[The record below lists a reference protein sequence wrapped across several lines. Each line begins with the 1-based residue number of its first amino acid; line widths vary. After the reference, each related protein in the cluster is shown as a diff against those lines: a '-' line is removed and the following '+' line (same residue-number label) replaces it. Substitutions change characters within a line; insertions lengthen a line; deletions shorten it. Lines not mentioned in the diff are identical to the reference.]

1 MRPKIEF
8 LQLAIDF
15 FCHDDADE
23 DTKRGEFQKSL
34 STIINL
40 INPNGTLLI
49 MDIEKCRQ
57 DCYQDAD
64 SHSPGSSH
72 EGFKITGNGSTEVA
86 KALKEL
92 GMEDIAVTEE
102 HAFVFEAE
110 EGDIVLRRTETYFVL
125 KAKRGPLFKA
135 TVSDI

>member
-1 MRPKIEF
+1 M
-8 LQLAIDF
+8 QLAVDS

-23 DTKRGEFQKSL
+23 DTKRGEFLKSL
-34 STIINL
+34 SIIINL

-49 MDIEKCRQ
+49 LDIEKCRQ

-72 EGFKITGNGSTEVA
+72 EGLKITGSGSTEVA

-92 GMEDIAVTEE
+92 GMKDTAVTGEQ
-102 HAFVFEAE
+102 AFVFEVE
-110 EGDIVLRRTETYFVL
+110 EGDIVLRRTETYFVV